1 MYDTRLVAG
10 KLNRW
15 GRFMRQFTLPEY
27 EEIPNLGLY
36 MDQVLTLMNQ
46 YMAPL
51 ASANPE
57 DSMLTA
63 ATINNYVRMKVMP
76 APLKKKYYRS
86 HVAYL
91 LVICSLKQTMSI
103 ADIQRIM
110 PYDLHEEEVETLYKD
125 YSEIFKSTVR
135 FFVNQVKSEA
145 ENLLNDGSTI
155 LLEDPVQVM
164 ENTVAMPAQ
173 ENFDKDVRSL
183 ILGMTTIANFS
194 KLLTAKL
201 IALGGAEFTL
211 EAVEDRKV

>member
-1 MYDTRLVAG
+1 MYDNRLVAG

-15 GRFMRQFTLPEY
+15 GRFMRQFSLPEY
-27 EEIPNLGLY
+27 DEIPNLGLY

-46 YMAPL
+46 YLAPL
-51 ASANPE
+51 SAVGSDEN
-57 DSMLTA
+57 MLTA

-91 LVICSLKQTMSI
+91 LIICSLKQTMSI

-110 PYDLHEEEVETLYKD
+110 PYDLHEEEVRAMYED
-125 YSEIFKSTVR
+125 YSEVFKSTVK

-155 LLEDPVQVM
+155 LLADPIDVIN
-164 ENTVAMPAQ
+164 NTVAMPEQ

-201 IALGGAEFTL
+201 IALGGAEFTP
-211 EAVEDRKV
+211 EAVQDRKV